1 MRTAEPE
8 VIERSAEKT
17 HRWIDEVAAELG
29 DDDRRRAY
37 RALKSVLHTLRDRMP
52 VNETAQLA
60 SQLPE
65 FLRGAFYED
74 WVPAHVPQR
83 YRSREELLDRIAR
96 DAGLAGETEA
106 SYVLTSVM
114 SVLRRHV
121 SAGEIQ
127 DVVAVMP
134 ADIATLLASK
144 PAD

>member
-1 MRTAEPE
+1 MRTSEPD

-17 HRWIDEVAAELG
+17 HQWIDELTVELG
-29 DDDRRRAY
+29 DDDRRHAY
-37 RALKSVLHTLRDRMP
+37 RALIAVLHTLRDRMP

-83 YRSREELLDRIAR
+83 YRSRSELLDRIASG
-96 DAGLAGETEA
+96 AGLAGETEA
-106 SYVLTSVM
+106 SYVLTAVM
-114 SVLRRHV
+114 NVLRRHV
-121 SAGEIQ
+121 SAGEID

-134 ADIATLLASK
+134 ADIAELLSTK
-144 PAD
+144 PAG